1 LIDNLY
7 VTDKIWCPA
16 SPLIGIRFAF
26 FHAVETKQ
34 CNVEFCMKKTLLAV
48 MVLTLVACGQTALAI
63 PALQTFIPGASWN
76 AATQTWVTLSGS
88 FELWVIAANTNT
100 KPLYDLTLVGA
111 LAADQSP
118 VTGALSIDGADINSF
133 SYGTPP
139 SWGDNAGDY
148 PPHGVYPTH
157 YFELA
162 IASLVNTAPETVH
175 NMQPGEYDD
184 TAPGKIFKFQVAT
197 SYDWLHFDS
206 YGFFN
211 ESDGQFKFAPN
222 SHDSEKG
229 TPPPPSIPEPST
241 MLLFGSALALVGAVR
256 KFQK

>member
-1 LIDNLY
+1 
-7 VTDKIWCPA
+7 
-16 SPLIGIRFAF
+16 
-26 FHAVETKQ
+26 
-34 CNVEFCMKKTLLAV
+34 MKKVLFVVSVLAV
-48 MVLTLVACGQTALAI
+48 LAFGQTALAI

-76 AATQTWVTLSGS
+76 AATETWVTTAGS
-88 FELWVIAANTNT
+88 FEIWIIAANTNT

-111 LAADQSP
+111 LAKLQSP
-118 VTGALSIDGADINSF
+118 VTGALSIDGSDINTF
-133 SYGTPP
+133 EFGTPP

-162 IASLVNTAPETVH
+162 VSSLVNTAPETVH
-175 NMQPGEYDD
+175 NMQPGEFGD
-184 TAPGKIFKFQVAT
+184 TAPGKIFKFDVVT

-211 ESDGQFKFAPN
+211 EPDGKFKFAPN

-229 TPPPPSIPEPST
+229 PGTPPPPTIPEPST
-241 MLLFGSALALVGAVR
+241 MLLFGSALALVGVVR
-256 KFQK
+256 KIQK